1 MKTKCNICNFNFA
14 ILPFVA
20 LLWLSNGAFG
30 SLKVSRFVQNGKD
43 SSNEVHD
50 GDWIE
55 IVIEPEDSL
64 IELVEVTC
72 VTEDNHL
79 VTLGKVSQNGSQT
92 TFAVGTKRIG

>member
-1 MKTKCNICNFNFA
+1 MKTKCNFCNFSFT
-14 ILPFVA
+14 IIPFVA
-20 LLWLSNGAFG
+20 LLLLSNGVFC
-30 SLKVSRFVQNGKD
+30 SLKVSRFVQNGQD

-50 GDWIE
+50 GDSIE
-55 IVIEPEDSL
+55 IVIESKDNL